1 MSKEKDKVTKKI
13 SKIWGGRFYKNASK
27 MMNNFNASIKFD
39 KRLCFQDLKL
49 NKAHSS
55 MLADKKIITSNEN
68 KKIQKG
74 LKLIENEIKNDK
86 FTFSNQLEDIHMHIE
101 ARLTELIGDAG
112 KKIHT
117 ARSRNDQVAT
127 AFKMFVKEQL
137 IEVEILLKQLQGSFI
152 KQASLHVQTIMPGF
166 THLQIAQPITLGHHL
181 LAYVEMFGRDRERTL
196 DALKRLNKSP
206 LGAAALAGTSFPID
220 RVKTSQKLGF
230 SGPME
235 NSIDAVSDRDF
246 VFDALSLAS
255 IIMVHLSRISEELIL
270 WSSPGFGFVE
280 LPETYSTGSSIM
292 PQKRNPDAAELI
304 RGKTGRVAGAFL
316 NVLTMMKGLPLAY
329 SKDMQEDKEAFFD
342 AYDNLV
348 NCLMIAE
355 GLIRELKF
363 RPEPMKKMLGLDYA
377 TATDL
382 ADYLVRECNI
392 PFREAHSITGK
403 IVKFAEKK
411 NLSLEKLKLDE
422 FLSIDKRINN
432 SVFKVLSVENS
443 LKSKKSFGS
452 TSPVLVKRALSKA
465 KKKWLS

>member
-1 MSKEKDKVTKKI
+1 MSKEKDKVTKNI
-13 SKIWGGRFYKNASK
+13 SKIWGGRFDKNASK

-39 KRLCFQDLKL
+39 KRLCFQDLEL

-112 KKIHT
+112 KKLHT

-280 LPETYSTGSSIM
+280 LPETYSTGSSI
-292 PQKRNPDAAELI
+292 
-304 RGKTGRVAGAFL
+304 
-316 NVLTMMKGLPLAY
+316 Y

-355 GLIRELKF
+355 GLIMELKF
-363 RPEPMKKMLGLDYA
+363 RPEPMKKMLALDYS

-392 PFREAHSITGK
+392 PFREAHLITGK

-422 FLSIDKRINN
+422 LLSIDKRISN

-443 LKSKKSFGS
+443 LKSKKSFGG

>member
-1 MSKEKDKVTKKI
+1 MSKEKDKVTEKI

-74 LKLIENEIKNDK
+74 LKLIENEMKNDK
-86 FTFSNQLEDIHMHIE
+86 FSFSNHLEDIHMHIE

-137 IEVEILLKQLQGSFI
+137 IEVEILLKQLQGSLI

-220 RVKTSQKLGF
+220 RVQTSQKLGF

-355 GLIRELKF
+355 GLIMELKF
-363 RPEPMKKMLGLDYA
+363 RPEAMKKMLALDYS

-392 PFREAHSITGK
+392 PFREAHLITGK

-422 FLSIDKRINN
+422 LLSIDKRINN

-443 LKSKKSFGS
+443 LKSKKSFGG